1 MTSISPTNR
10 REYRLLERR
19 FWQTLRQTFSKVFV
33 TGTEPVDLYQV
44 SLSNSSPYERLLALH
59 DDPLD
64 VAAVLLSVTLTPEI
78 ISRYEAMVSES
89 YPAQGINNPPRKVSV
104 AVERPVAA
112 ERPIPDWGSELPR
125 PRERKGRRT
134 TALVSMLT
142 FERLMDRLGYA
153 QARQGEKVLIWKL
166 RQGRASSRGLAQVVA
181 TLAPR
186 YKTSHNQP
194 AYDVRSVLDVYDH
207 IIALAAHNRA
217 PPETLRMVR
226 EQQDQFARE
235 FG

>member
-33 TGTEPVDLYQV
+33 TGTEPVEKYRA

-64 VAAVLLSVTLTPEI
+64 VAAVLLGVTLTPEI
-78 ISRYEAMVSES
+78 TSRYEAMLAEG
-89 YPAQGINNPPRKVSV
+89 YPARVIDNPPRKVSE
-104 AVERPVAA
+104 ATERPEATEQPV
-112 ERPIPDWGSELPR
+112 PDWPPDLLG
-125 PRERKGRRT
+125 PREGRRT
-134 TALVSMLT
+134 TALVSMLA

-153 QARQGEKVLIWKL
+153 RAKQEGKVLVWQL
-166 RQGRASSRGLAQVVA
+166 PQGRGSPRGLPQVVA
-181 TLAPR
+181 TLAPM
-186 YKTSHNQP
+186 YYTSHKQP
-194 AYDVRSVLDVYDH
+194 AYDVRYILDVYDH
-207 IIALAAHNRA
+207 IIALAAHSRA
-217 PPETLRMVR
+217 PLGTLKMVR
-226 EQQDQFARE
+226 EQRDQFARE